1 MEQQW
6 IYRVLEDMIQKEMQY
21 ENRAILKQV
30 QRYIEKQYERIEQSK
45 GVLEGN
51 MWSPSKW

>member
-6 IYRVLEDMIQKEMQY
+6 IYRVLEDMIQKELQY